1 MLHKLLDPDPT
12 KRLCATR
19 GLDELKESSWFEG
32 FDWEALQKGTLLPPE
47 QSFSFDL
54 HGAAAATFEGRP
66 AGALD
71 HGAFAD
77 F

>member
-1 MLHKLLDPDPT
+1 VLHRLLDPDPK

-19 GLDELKESSWFEG
+19 GLDELKECSWFEG
-32 FDWEALQKGTLLPPE
+32 FDWGALENGSLLPPE

-54 HGAAAATFEGRP
+54 HETAAATQP

-71 HGAFAD
+71 HSAFAD